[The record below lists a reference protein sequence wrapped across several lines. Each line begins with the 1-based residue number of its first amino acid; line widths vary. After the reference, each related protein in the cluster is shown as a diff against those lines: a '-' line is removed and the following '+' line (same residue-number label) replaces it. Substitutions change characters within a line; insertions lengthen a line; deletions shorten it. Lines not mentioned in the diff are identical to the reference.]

1 MGGGFSAADH
11 SVAAVCKCSRSLR
24 GGGSPRSLNDR
35 GTSDTRFTN
44 GVPIEQRLPKSG
56 NYLVTSALS
65 KVKIG
70 DSTFPI
76 QHLNWR
82 KSTRNAIH
90 DLPPIL
96 KLSFDAALVPETGI
110 VYEFK
115 MPA

>member
-1 MGGGFSAADH
+1 MISMDGGETTEPRPLDLLIRDSFLARPAD
-11 SVAAVCKCSRSLR
+11 K
-24 GGGSPRSLNDR
+24 
-35 GTSDTRFTN
+35 
-44 GVPIEQRLPKSG
+44 LP
-56 NYLVTSALS
+56 SALS

-96 KLSFDAALVPETGI
+96 KLSFDAALARTAI
-110 VYEFK
+110 DRR
-115 MPA
+115 